1 MLPGRFTMHETRRV
15 FRNAGFHPARLRL
28 CAGLKG
34 AVLLALVCGL
44 VCALVC
50 ALPGRSQSSG
60 GSNGGQGQGMGNMH
74 PHPDLSPLSPDD
86 ADPAM
91 FERRIRALNIERQ
104 KQIVAD
110 TDKLLKLARELNEE
124 VAKANTGTLTL
135 DELHKIAD
143 IEKLARDVRQ
153 RMTESVGEPQTN
165 IPPPVPMVF
174 PTPTH

>member
-1 MLPGRFTMHETRRV
+1 MHETRRV
-15 FRNAGFHPARLRL
+15 FRIAGFHPTRPRL
-28 CAGLKG
+28 CASVGL
-34 AVLLALVCGL
+34 AVLLALACAILCGL
-44 VCALVC
+44 PAS
-50 ALPGRSQSSG
+50 AQSPG
-60 GSNGGQGQGMGNMH
+60 GSNGGQNQGMGGMH

-91 FERRIRALNIERQ
+91 VERRIRALNIQRQ

-124 VAKANTGTLTL
+124 VAKANTGTLTP

-143 IEKLARDVRQ
+143 IEKLARNVRQ
-153 RMTESVGEPQTN
+153 RMTEGVGGSQTN
-165 IPPPVPMVF
+165 IPPPAPLIF